1 MQINKAIIPVAGW
14 GTRRLP
20 VTKVIEKAML
30 PIGNRP
36 LVDYVV
42 EDCYKAGIK
51 EAYIVID
58 EKPFSQIKA
67 YYEENAKLNNYL
79 IARGTEDK
87 LTLAD
92 TSRDG
97 LKITFFCQKNV
108 DERYGSAEPVAQVVE
123 EFGIDEPTVVLMGD
137 DFIYNADG
145 SSDLVRLMDTIK
157 DETDSA
163 ILTTEIPIDDV
174 EKYGVLI
181 VKDGLLEGF
190 YEKPKKEEAPS
201 NLINI
206 SKYIMSPK
214 LLQRIVKYCHDNNF
228 GPKDQEYLI
237 TDPIIEHIKAGEK
250 IRVLPIKG
258 EYLDGGSM
266 EGWLHANN
274 VVCGGKK

>member
-20 VTKVIEKAML
+20 ITKVIEKAML

-42 EDCYKAGIK
+42 EDCAKAGIK
-51 EAYIVID
+51 EVYLVID

-79 IARGTEDK
+79 ISRGKSDK
-87 LTLAD
+87 LPLTD
-92 TSRDG
+92 TSREG
-97 LKITFFCQKNV
+97 LTIHFYAQKDV
-108 DERYGSAEPVAQVVE
+108 DNRYGSAEPVAQVVRE
-123 EFGIDEPTVVLMGD
+123 YNIDEPCVILMGD
-137 DFIYNADG
+137 DFVYNADG
-145 SSDLVRLMDTIK
+145 SSDLVRLMETIE

-163 ILTTEIPIDDV
+163 LLATEIPLEDV
-174 EKYGVLI
+174 ERYGVFE
-181 VKDGLLEGF
+181 VKDGLLSGI

-206 SKYIMSPK
+206 SKYIMSTE
-214 LLQRIVKYCHDNNF
+214 LLQRIVKYCDENDF
-228 GPKDQEYLI
+228 GPQDQEYLI
-237 TDPIIEHIKAGEK
+237 TDPIIDHIKAGGK
-250 IRVLPIKG
+250 IHVLPIKG
-258 EYLDGGSM
+258 QYLDGGSM

-274 VVCGGKK
+274 VVCGE

>member
-20 VTKVIEKAML
+20 ITKVIEKAML

-36 LVDYVV
+36 LADYVV
-42 EDCYKAGIK
+42 EDCAKAGIK

-67 YYEENAKLNNYL
+67 YYEENTSLNNYL
-79 IARGTEDK
+79 IARGKEDK

-97 LKITFFCQKNV
+97 LVLHFYAQKNV
-108 DERYGSAEPVAQVVE
+108 DKRYGSAEPVAQVVE
-123 EFGIDEPTVVLMGD
+123 EFGIDELCVVLMGD
-137 DFIYNADG
+137 DFVYNRDG
-145 SSDLVRLMDTIK
+145 SSDLARLMELVKSPD
-157 DETDSA
+157 DSA
-163 ILTTEIPIDDV
+163 MLAAEVPMENV
-174 EKYGVLI
+174 ERYGVLK
-181 VKDGLLEGF
+181 VDKGLLTGI
-190 YEKPKKEEAPS
+190 YEKPKREDAPS
-201 NLINI
+201 NMISI
-206 SKYIMSPK
+206 SKFIMSSE
-214 LLQRIVKYCHDNNF
+214 LLQRIVKYCKENDF

-237 TDPIIEHIKAGEK
+237 TDPIIEHIKAGGK
-250 IRVLPIKG
+250 IRVMPIKG

-274 VVCGGKK
+274 VVCGEK

>member
-20 VTKVIEKAML
+20 ITKVIEKAML

-36 LVDYVV
+36 LADYVV
-42 EDCYKAGIK
+42 EDCAKAGIK

-79 IARGTEDK
+79 IARGKEDK

-97 LKITFFCQKNV
+97 LTLHFYAQKNV

-123 EFGIDEPTVVLMGD
+123 EFSINEACVVLMGD
-137 DFIYNADG
+137 DFVYNKDG
-145 SSDLVRLMDTIK
+145 SSDLARLMELV
-157 DETDSA
+157 ETEDDSA
-163 ILTTEIPIDDV
+163 MLASEIPLEDV
-174 EKYGVLI
+174 ERYGVLK
-181 VKDGLLEGF
+181 VDDGILSGI
-190 YEKPKKEEAPS
+190 YEKPKKEDAPS

-206 SKYIMSPK
+206 SKYIMSNE
-214 LLQRIVKYCHDNNF
+214 LLQRIVKYCKENDF

-237 TDPIIEHIKAGEK
+237 TDPIIEHIKAGKK
-250 IRVLPIKG
+250 IHVMPIHG
-258 EYLDGGSM
+258 EYLDGGSQ

-274 VVCGGKK
+274 VVCGE

>member
-20 VTKVIEKAML
+20 ITKVIEKAML

-36 LVDYVV
+36 LADYVV
-42 EDCYKAGIK
+42 EDCAKAGIK

-67 YYEENAKLNNYL
+67 YYEENTSLNNYL
-79 IARGTEDK
+79 IARGKEDK

-97 LKITFFCQKNV
+97 LVLHFYAQKDV
-108 DERYGSAEPVAQVVE
+108 DKRYGSAESVAQVVE
-123 EFGIDEPTVVLMGD
+123 EFSIDEPCVVLMGD
-137 DFIYNADG
+137 DFVYNRDG
-145 SSDLVRLMDTIK
+145 SSDLARLMELVKGPD
-157 DETDSA
+157 DSA
-163 ILTTEIPIDDV
+163 MLAAEVPMENV
-174 EKYGVLI
+174 ERYGVLK
-181 VKDGLLEGF
+181 VDKGLLTGI
-190 YEKPKKEEAPS
+190 YEKPKREDAPS
-201 NLINI
+201 NMISI
-206 SKYIMSPK
+206 SKFIMSSE
-214 LLQRIVKYCHDNNF
+214 LLQRIVKYCKENDF

-237 TDPIIEHIKAGEK
+237 TDPIIEHIKAGGK
-250 IRVLPIKG
+250 IRVMPIKG

-274 VVCGGKK
+274 VVCGEK